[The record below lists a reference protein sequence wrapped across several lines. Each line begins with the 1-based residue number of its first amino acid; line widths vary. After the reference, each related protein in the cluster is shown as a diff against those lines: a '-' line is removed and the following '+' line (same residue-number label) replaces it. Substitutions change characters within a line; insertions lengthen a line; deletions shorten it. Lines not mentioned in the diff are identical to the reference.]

1 MTALTVVLVAA
12 SSFIAPLQE
21 QGPSPAEKA
30 AIEKMSF
37 LVGKWQGKGWV
48 MEPSGAKAEY
58 TGTETVQMKLSGKAL
73 LVEGEFKDGEGKVRH
88 QTLAVITYDTKS
100 SKYLFRAYL
109 FNQPEAVYDLVA
121 TDDGFTW
128 EIKPNATTTVRFN
141 MTGKAKKE
149 WNETGEVFIEGR
161 PPMKFME
168 MNLKKVG

>member
-1 MTALTVVLVAA
+1 MTTIAVTLLASAA
-12 SSFIAPLQE
+12 FVTPLQE

-30 AIEKMSF
+30 AIEKVGF

-48 MEPSGAKAEY
+48 MEPSGAKADY

-88 QTLAVITYDTKS
+88 QTLAIITYDTKT
-100 SKYLFRAYL
+100 SKYQFRTYL
-109 FNQPEAVYDLVA
+109 FNQPEAVHDLIL
-121 TDDGFTW
+121 TEDGFTW
-128 EIKPNATTTVRFN
+128 ELKPNNTTKVRFN
-141 MTGKAKKE
+141 MTGKAKQE
-149 WNETGEVFIEGR
+149 WIETGEVLIEGR